1 MYLAHRLLNCIHP
14 PRTPRIQAGHC
25 LTDSGTITLLGKIM
39 TTLRQL
45 AKEDVVSYRRV
56 RLLGLMESPAAFSA
70 SYAHEEKMSLDDF
83 ARRLEPTPVHWVV
96 GAFEDAELVGVI
108 GFMRDG
114 GDKLR
119 HKGFIWGMYV
129 IPTARGRG
137 VGRAIC
143 EEALRRIDALPGL
156 RSVRLS
162 VAISNEVALRLCEKV
177 GFIRYGEEH
186 EALCVDGVFH
196 SQYHMVRKLDAPTR

>member
-1 MYLAHRLLNCIHP
+1 MIA
-14 PRTPRIQAGHC
+14 
-25 LTDSGTITLLGKIM
+25 
-39 TTLRQL
+39 LRQL
-45 AKEDVVSYRRV
+45 TKEDAASYRRV
-56 RLLGLMESPAAFSA
+56 RLLGLQESAPAFSA

-96 GAFEDAELVGVI
+96 GAFEAAELVGVI

-114 GDKLR
+114 GDKTR

-129 IPTARGRG
+129 IPTSRGRG
-137 VGRAIC
+137 IGRALF

-156 RSVRLS
+156 RIIRLAVLTS
-162 VAISNEVALRLCEKV
+162 NKVAIRLYERL
-177 GFIRYGEEH
+177 GFIRYGEED

-196 SQYHMVRKLDAPTR
+196 AQYHMMRKTPEPNKAPEPTPGSVTPRATEGASK

>member
-1 MYLAHRLLNCIHP
+1 MI
-14 PRTPRIQAGHC
+14 
-25 LTDSGTITLLGKIM
+25 
-39 TTLRQL
+39 TLRQL
-45 AKEDVVSYRRV
+45 AKEDAVSYRRV
-56 RLLGLMESPAAFSA
+56 RLLGLQESANAFSA
-70 SYAHEEKMSLDDF
+70 SYAQEEKMSLDDF

-114 GDKLR
+114 GDNLR
-119 HKGFIWGMYV
+119 HKGFIWGVYV
-129 IPTARGRG
+129 IPTSRGRG
-137 VGRAIC
+137 VGRALF

-156 RSVRLS
+156 RRVRLA
-162 VAISNEVALRLCEKV
+162 VATSNEEAIRLYEKL

-196 SQYHMVRKLDAPTR
+196 SQYHLVRKTQEPNKTSEPTPGSFTRRASSR

>member
-1 MYLAHRLLNCIHP
+1 MI
-14 PRTPRIQAGHC
+14 
-25 LTDSGTITLLGKIM
+25 
-39 TTLRQL
+39 TLRQL
-45 AKEDVVSYRRV
+45 AKEDAASYRRV
-56 RLLGLMESPAAFSA
+56 RLLGLQESASAFGA
-70 SYAHEEKMSLDDF
+70 SYAQEEKMSLDDF

-96 GAFEDAELVGVI
+96 GAFEDAELVGAI

-114 GDKLR
+114 GDKSR

-129 IPTARGRG
+129 IPTWRGRG
-137 VGRAIC
+137 VGRALV

-156 RSVRLS
+156 RSVRLA
-162 VAISNEVALRLCEKV
+162 VVTSNEGALRLYEKL

-196 SQYHMVRKLDAPTR
+196 SQYHMVRKTEKPNKAPEPTACTVMPRAVVP